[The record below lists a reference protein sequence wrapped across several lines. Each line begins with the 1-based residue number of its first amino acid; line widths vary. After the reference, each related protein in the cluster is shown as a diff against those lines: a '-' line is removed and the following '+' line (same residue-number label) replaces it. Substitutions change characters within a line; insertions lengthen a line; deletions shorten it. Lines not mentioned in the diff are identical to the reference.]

1 MNALHNQAMSSHAN
15 AHAQVLAP
23 PPEWVMVD
31 WGTSSLR
38 GALLNAQ
45 GEVLEERSFAQ
56 GILSVPAGGFA
67 QVFNE
72 RFGDWMAPPH
82 RRCLISGMAG
92 SRQGWQEAPYCP
104 CPAGFVEL
112 GQRLL
117 WLAPGRIALV
127 PGLSCMADDPLHTP
141 DVMRGEEVQI
151 FGALQLARCDSATLV
166 LPGTHSKWVQV
177 RHGRV
182 MAFKTYMTGEVF
194 ALLSQHSILAKTM
207 DVSAEL
213 DAAAFLQG
221 IDHSQQ
227 AGSLLHKLFAV
238 RTLGLFDRFSA
249 AALPSYLSG
258 LLIGEELR
266 DQALSTTAS
275 PVMVMGSDTLTQR
288 YTLAL
293 KHLQI
298 ASHSWGAQATWA
310 GLYALACSAF
320 VAPSTDPL

>member
-1 MNALHNQAMSSHAN
+1 MRLLIAI
-15 AHAQVLAP
+15 
-23 PPEWVMVD
+23 D
-31 WGTSSLR
+31 WGTSALR
-38 GALLNAQ
+38 GAQLDANGQVMAS
-45 GEVLEERSFAQ
+45 RDFSR
-56 GILSVPAGGFA
+56 GIMSVPPGQFEA
-67 QVFNE
+67 VFNE
-72 RFGDWMAPPH
+72 LFGDWMENPDAL
-82 RRCLISGMAG
+82 CLISGMAG

-104 CPAGFVEL
+104 CPAGFAEL
-112 GQRLL
+112 GQHLL
-117 WLAPGRIALV
+117 WLQAGRIALV
-127 PGLSCMADDPLHTP
+127 PGLSCLNAGPLNIP

-238 RTLGLFDRFSA
+238 RTLGLFDHLSA

-266 DQALSTTAS
+266 DQALSTTTS

-293 KHLQI
+293 KHLHI

-310 GLYALACSAF
+310 GLYALARSAF